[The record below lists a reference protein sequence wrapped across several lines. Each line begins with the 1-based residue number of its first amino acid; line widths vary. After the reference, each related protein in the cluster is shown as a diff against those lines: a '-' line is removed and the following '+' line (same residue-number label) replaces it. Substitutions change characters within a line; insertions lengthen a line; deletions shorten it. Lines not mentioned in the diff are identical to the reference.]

1 MLSASQEIEMNADN
15 PAAIQTVVLQ
25 RDDLQNGL
33 LSTCRELSRA
43 TAVSALGSGRPGGRP
58 RLETEAG

>member
-1 MLSASQEIEMNADN
+1 MNADN

-43 TAVSALGSGRPGGRP
+43 TAVSAHFP
-58 RLETEAG
+58 RSHLDQGLVAQY